1 VDALDVPDHGRRTY
15 ESNGIRVVQAGFD
28 PAKQQ
33 HADAAVAPAGGPNF
47 PALEDVQISS
57 TPT

>member
-1 VDALDVPDHGRRTY
+1 MDALDVPDHGRRTY

-33 HADAAVAPAGGPNF
+33 HVDAAIAPAGGPNF
-47 PALEDVQISS
+47 PATEDAEISPVPS
-57 TPT
+57 